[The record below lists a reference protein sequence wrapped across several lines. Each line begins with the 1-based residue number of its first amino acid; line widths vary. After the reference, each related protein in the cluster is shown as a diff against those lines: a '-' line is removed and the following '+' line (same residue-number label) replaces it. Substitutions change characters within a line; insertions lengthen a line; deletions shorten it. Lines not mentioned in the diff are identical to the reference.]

1 MSRAARL
8 GAFIIA
14 TLAILALGIFI
25 IGDRQYLFSDTYRLK
40 AQFATVVGLSEGAE
54 VRVGGVHSGSV
65 RRIELPKNP
74 TDKITVLMDLKR
86 STHDIVKQDSIAAI
100 QTEGLLGNEYV
111 SITFGSAQALNVRDG
126 DTIASVPP
134 LVLADLIKKTD
145 AILDSSKEAL
155 DNTTVVTAN
164 LRSISNKINQGQ
176 GTIGALVNDKKMYNE
191 LDETT
196 VGLRDATVHAQAGIA
211 DFQENMEALKQNFL
225 LRGYFKKRGYEDSA
239 ELAKNQIPSLPD
251 GTPTKTF
258 TYDPKTLFDKIDTAK
273 LKNEKS
279 LAAAGK
285 FLAGNEFGVAVV
297 VVYSGMTGDAQK
309 DLVLTQARA
318 AVIRA
323 YLVANFGFDDTQ
335 LKILGMGKKVS
346 AAADAVAPGSATAT
360 TTASSSDS
368 ASAPGS
374 AWGEIEIVVFPPGT
388 DIPANQQA
396 SMPSSLHQ

>member
-374 AWGEIEIVVFPPGT
+374 AWGEIEIVVFTPGT

>member
-65 RRIELPKNP
+65 RRIDLPKNP

-111 SITFGSAQALNVRDG
+111 AISFGTAQALDVRDG

-145 AILDSSKEAL
+145 AILDSSQEAL

-164 LRSISNKINQGQ
+164 LRSISGKIDSGQ
-176 GTIGALVNDKKMYNE
+176 GTIGALVNNKEMYQE
-191 LDETT
+191 LDATT
-196 VGLRDATVHAQAGIA
+196 IGLRDATVHAQAGIA

-239 ELAKNQIPSLPD
+239 ELAKNQIPSLP
-251 GTPTKTF
+251 GGAPTKTF
-258 TYDPKTLFDKIDTAK
+258 SYDPKTLFDKIDTAK

-297 VVYSGMTGDAQK
+297 VVYSGLTGDAQK

-335 LKILGMGKKVS
+335 LKILGMGKKIDAPADSTSTLRGSDPVS
-346 AAADAVAPGSATAT
+346 D
-360 TTASSSDS
+360 
-368 ASAPGS
+368 S
-374 AWGEIEIVVFPPGT
+374 AWGEIEIIVFPVGT

-396 SMPSSLHQ
+396 GIPSTGHE